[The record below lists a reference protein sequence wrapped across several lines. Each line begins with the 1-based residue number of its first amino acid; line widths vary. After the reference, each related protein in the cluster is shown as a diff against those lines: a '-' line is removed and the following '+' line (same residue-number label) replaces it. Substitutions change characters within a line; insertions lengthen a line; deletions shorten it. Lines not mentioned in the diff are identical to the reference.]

1 MKSFSVTIQMKA
13 AEPHFP
19 AMLFVFLCE
28 VFLTFVSLDF
38 GRFDFSSFS
47 DIVVPL
53 QSAMTVTLPS
63 GPGSHLGHNPFPGS
77 LACIA
82 GFEDTVK
89 TNN

>member
-1 MKSFSVTIQMKA
+1 MS
-13 AEPHFP
+13 
-19 AMLFVFLCE
+19 LFFI
-28 VFLTFVSLDF
+28 F
-38 GRFDFSSFS
+38 GFDFSSFS

-63 GPGSHLGHNPFPGS
+63 GPGSHIDHNPFPGS

-89 TNN
+89 ITEQFNGTFQS

>member
-1 MKSFSVTIQMKA
+1 
-13 AEPHFP
+13 
-19 AMLFVFLCE
+19 MLFVLLCK
-28 VFLTFVSLDF
+28 VFLTFVSLFFIF
-38 GRFDFSSFS
+38 GFDFSSFS

-63 GPGSHLGHNPFPGS
+63 GPGSHLDHNPFPGS

-89 TNN
+89 ITEQFNGTFQS